1 LVNII
6 YAKNQIKE
14 HSGGKM
20 SEEQKKQNNEE
31 NKVEGVEEKEE
42 QKKEQP
48 SVEELQKEIEELRKK
63 LQKTEETAKRLSA
76 MYQMLQK
83 DFEDY
88 KIRVRKEKEEA
99 KEEGILRVAKG
110 FMEILD
116 NFEKALESAKV
127 TKDIDSL
134 LKGVEMIHYQLTRF
148 LKEHGIEEISA
159 KSEFN
164 PMEHEVLETIITEE
178 HKPNQIVKVLQK
190 GYKYKGKTI
199 RPAKVVVALPP
210 EEREEIT

>member
-1 LVNII
+1 
-6 YAKNQIKE
+6 
-14 HSGGKM
+14 M
-20 SEEQKKQNNEE
+20 SEEQKKQNEE
-31 NKVEGVEEKEE
+31 LQTEGVEEKTEE
-42 QKKEQP
+42 QS
-48 SVEELQKEIEELRKK
+48 SVEELKKK
-63 LQKTEETAKRLSA
+63 LEKTEESAKRLSA
-76 MYQMLQK
+76 MYQMLQR

-88 KIRVRKEKEEA
+88 KIRVRREKEEA
-99 KEEGILRVAKG
+99 REEGILKIAQG

-127 TKDIDSL
+127 TKDINSL

-148 LKEHGIEEISA
+148 LKEHGIEEISEET
-159 KSEFN
+159 EFN
-164 PMEHEVLETIITEE
+164 PMEHEALETIITTEY
-178 HKPNQIVKVLQK
+178 KPNQVIKILQK

>member
-1 LVNII
+1 
-6 YAKNQIKE
+6 
-14 HSGGKM
+14 M
-20 SEEQKKQNNEE
+20 SEEQNKQNNEE
-31 NKVEGVEEKEE
+31 QKVEGEEKKEE
-42 QKKEQP
+42 QQP
-48 SVEELQKEIEELRKK
+48 SVEELQKEIEELKKK
-63 LQKTEETAKRLSA
+63 LEKTEETAKRLSA

-99 KEEGILRVAKG
+99 REEGILRIAKG

-127 TKDIDSL
+127 SKDITSL
-134 LKGVEMIHYQLTRF
+134 IKGVEMIHYQLTRF

-159 KSEFN
+159 ETEFN
-164 PMEHEVLETIITEE
+164 PMEHEALETIISAE
-178 HKPNQIVKVLQK
+178 HKPNQVIKVLQK

>member
-1 LVNII
+1 
-6 YAKNQIKE
+6 
-14 HSGGKM
+14 M
-20 SEEQKKQNNEE
+20 SEEQKKQNNEKQ
-31 NKVEGVEEKEE
+31 NLEGAEEKTEE
-42 QKKEQP
+42 QKEEN
-48 SVEELQKEIEELRKK
+48 VEELKKEIEELRKK
-63 LQKTEETAKRLSA
+63 LEKTEETAKRLSA

-99 KEEGILRVAKG
+99 REEGILRIAKG

-127 TKDIDSL
+127 TKDINSL

-159 KSEFN
+159 ETEFN
-164 PMEHEVLETIITEE
+164 PMEHEALETIISTE
-178 HKPNQIVKVLQK
+178 HKPHQVIKVLQK

>member
-1 LVNII
+1 
-6 YAKNQIKE
+6 
-14 HSGGKM
+14 M
-20 SEEQKKQNNEE
+20 SEEQKKQEI
-31 NKVEGVEEKEE
+31 EEKEVE
-42 QKKEQP
+42 GKEENQQKEEN
-48 SVEELQKEIEELRKK
+48 VEELKKEIEELKKK
-63 LQKTEETAKRLSA
+63 LQKTEDTAKRLSA

-99 KEEGILRVAKG
+99 KEEGILKIAKG

-127 TKDIDSL
+127 TKDVNSL

-159 KSEFN
+159 EQEFN
-164 PMEHEVLETIITEE
+164 PMEHEALETIISAE
-178 HKPNQIVKVLQK
+178 HKPNQVIKVLQK

>member
-1 LVNII
+1 
-6 YAKNQIKE
+6 
-14 HSGGKM
+14 M
-20 SEEQKKQNNEE
+20 SEEQKKQNEE
-31 NKVEGVEEKEE
+31 LQAEGVEEKIE
-42 QKKEQP
+42 EQP
-48 SVEELQKEIEELRKK
+48 SVEELQKEIEELKKK
-63 LQKTEETAKRLSA
+63 LEKTEESAKRLSA
-76 MYQMLQK
+76 MYQMLQR

-88 KIRVRKEKEEA
+88 KIRVRREKEEA
-99 KEEGILRVAKG
+99 REEGILKIAQG

-127 TKDIDSL
+127 TKDINSL

-148 LKEHGIEEISA
+148 LKEHGIEEISEET
-159 KSEFN
+159 EFN
-164 PMEHEVLETIITEE
+164 PMEHEALETIITTEY
-178 HKPNQIVKVLQK
+178 KPNQVIKILQK

>member
-1 LVNII
+1 
-6 YAKNQIKE
+6 
-14 HSGGKM
+14 M
-20 SEEQKKQNNEE
+20 SEEQKQNNEE
-31 NKVEGVEEKEE
+31 QGKEGVEEKVEE
-42 QKKEQP
+42 P
-48 SVEELQKEIEELRKK
+48 SVEELKKEIEELRKK
-63 LQKTEETAKRLSA
+63 LEKTEDTAKRLSA

-99 KEEGILRVAKG
+99 KEEGILKIAKG

-127 TKDIDSL
+127 TKDINAL

-148 LKEHGIEEISA
+148 LKEHGIEEISTET
-159 KSEFN
+159 EFN
-164 PMEHEVLETIITEE
+164 PMEHEALETIISTEY
-178 HKPNQIVKVLQK
+178 KPNQVIKVLQK

>member
-1 LVNII
+1 
-6 YAKNQIKE
+6 
-14 HSGGKM
+14 M
-20 SEEQKKQNNEE
+20 SEEQKKQNEE
-31 NKVEGVEEKEE
+31 LQAEGVEEKIE
-42 QKKEQP
+42 EQP
-48 SVEELQKEIEELRKK
+48 SVEELQKEIEELKKK
-63 LQKTEETAKRLSA
+63 LEKTEESAKRLSA
-76 MYQMLQK
+76 MYQMLQR

-99 KEEGILRVAKG
+99 REEGILRIAQG

-127 TKDIDSL
+127 TKDINSL

-159 KSEFN
+159 EEEFN
-164 PMEHEVLETIITEE
+164 PMEHEALETIISEE
-178 HKPNQIVKVLQK
+178 HKPNQVIKVLQK